1 MRKTEE
7 SAMGT
12 IHYQG
17 RYKMGQKYIEDE
29 YGVLY
34 SEDGAVLLGYN
45 REVFHCAEY
54 RIKDGVKILAANAFH
69 NCQHLKSIFMP
80 DSVIEDKGSIFE
92 GSKSLEEAR
101 VSVNLKNPGIA
112 MFSGCS
118 SLRYVELQEGL
129 ESIGENMFYG
139 CTALKHIALPS
150 TILYLFGD
158 TFCASCIE
166 DIVLHEGLKEI
177 GHDAFNGCYHLK
189 KLVIPSTVEHIG
201 SWLVQGHKEFEG
213 ITCKSS
219 KFRVEDEALISN
231 EEDSLLACW
240 TKMTEY
246 HLPASVKN
254 IRSVLNNQIETL
266 YVDNP
271 LDEIGFEAFIGCSSL
286 KKIAYNATVRI
297 NKSANF
303 SWARD

>member
-1 MRKTEE
+1 MK
-7 SAMGT
+7 
-12 IHYQG
+12 IG
-17 RYKMGQKYIEDE
+17 RKYIEDE

-101 VSVNLKNPGIA
+101 VSVNLKNPDIA

-158 TFCASCIE
+158 TFCVSGIE
-166 DIVLHEGLKEI
+166 DIALHEGIKEI

-213 ITCKSS
+213 VTCKSS

-266 YVDNP
+266 YIDNP

>member
-1 MRKTEE
+1 MK
-7 SAMGT
+7 
-12 IHYQG
+12 IG
-17 RYKMGQKYIEDE
+17 RKYIEDE
-29 YGVLY
+29 FGVRY
-34 SEDGAVLLGYN
+34 SADGATLLGYN
-45 REVFHCAEY
+45 REVFRCAEY

-80 DSVIEDKGSIFE
+80 DSVIEDEGSIFE

-158 TFCASCIE
+158 TFCVSGIE
-166 DIVLHEGLKEI
+166 DIALHEGIKEI

-240 TKMTEY
+240 SKKTEY
-246 HLPASVKN
+246 HLPASIKIV
-254 IRSVLNNQIETL
+254 RSVLNNQIKIL
-266 YVDNP
+266 YVDYP
-271 LDEIGFEAFIGCSSL
+271 LDEIGSEAFIGCSSL

>member
-1 MRKTEE
+1 MK
-7 SAMGT
+7 
-12 IHYQG
+12 IG
-17 RYKMGQKYIEDE
+17 RKYIEDE

-69 NCQHLKSIFMP
+69 NCQTLKSIFIP
-80 DSVIEDKGSIFE
+80 DSVIEDDGSIFE
-92 GSKSLEEAR
+92 GCENLEEAR
-101 VSVNLKNPGIA
+101 VSVNLKNPDIA

-158 TFCASCIE
+158 TFCVSGIE
-166 DIVLHEGLKEI
+166 DIALHEGIKEI

-219 KFRVEDEALISN
+219 KFRVEYEALISN

-240 TKMTEY
+240 TKLTEY

-266 YVDNP
+266 YIDNP

>member
-1 MRKTEE
+1 
-7 SAMGT
+7 
-12 IHYQG
+12 
-17 RYKMGQKYIEDE
+17 MGQKYIEDE

-45 REVFHCAEY
+45 RKVFRCAEY
-54 RIKDGVKILAANAFH
+54 RIKDGVKMLAANAFH
-69 NCQHLKSIFMP
+69 NCQTLKSIFIP
-80 DSVIEDKGSIFE
+80 DSVIEDEGSIFE
-92 GSKSLEEAR
+92 GCENLEEAR
-101 VSVNLKNPGIA
+101 VSANLKNPDVA
-112 MFSGCS
+112 MFCGCS

-158 TFCASCIE
+158 TFCVSGIE
-166 DIVLHEGLKEI
+166 DIALHEGIKEI

-219 KFRVEDEALISN
+219 KFRVENEALISN
-231 EEDSLLACW
+231 EKDSLLACW

-254 IRSVLNNQIETL
+254 LKSVLNDQIENL
-266 YVDNP
+266 YLDYP
-271 LDEIGFEAFIGCSSL
+271 LDEIGFEAFIGCPSL
-286 KKIAYNATVRI
+286 KRIAYNATVRI
-297 NKSANF
+297 NKSVNLYR
-303 SWARD
+303 SG

>member
-1 MRKTEE
+1 MLRCKPTTWTN
-7 SAMGT
+7 MK
-12 IHYQG
+12 IG
-17 RYKMGQKYIEDE
+17 RKYIEDE

-80 DSVIEDKGSIFE
+80 DSVIEDEGSIFE

-101 VSVNLKNPGIA
+101 VSVNLKNPDIA

-118 SLRYVELQEGL
+118 SLCYVELQEGL

-158 TFCASCIE
+158 TFCVSGIE
-166 DIVLHEGLKEI
+166 DIALHEGIKEI

-240 TKMTEY
+240 TKLTEY

-266 YVDNP
+266 YIDNP

>member
-1 MRKTEE
+1 MK
-7 SAMGT
+7 
-12 IHYQG
+12 IG
-17 RYKMGQKYIEDE
+17 RKYIEDE

-80 DSVIEDKGSIFE
+80 DSVIEDEGSIFE

-101 VSVNLKNPGIA
+101 VSVNLKNPDIA

-118 SLRYVELQEGL
+118 SLCYVELQEGL

-158 TFCASCIE
+158 TFCVSGIE
-166 DIVLHEGLKEI
+166 DIALHEGIKEI

-213 ITCKSS
+213 STCKSS

>member
-1 MRKTEE
+1 MK
-7 SAMGT
+7 
-12 IHYQG
+12 IG
-17 RYKMGQKYIEDE
+17 RKYIEDE

-69 NCQHLKSIFMP
+69 NCQHLKSIFIP
-80 DSVIEDKGSIFE
+80 DSVIEDEGSIFE
-92 GSKSLEEAR
+92 GSKGLEEAR

-112 MFSGCS
+112 MCSGCS

-158 TFCASCIE
+158 TFCISGIE
-166 DIVLHEGLKEI
+166 DIALHEGIKEI

-266 YVDNP
+266 YIDNP

>member
-1 MRKTEE
+1 MK
-7 SAMGT
+7 
-12 IHYQG
+12 IG
-17 RYKMGQKYIEDE
+17 RKYIEDE

-34 SEDGAVLLGYN
+34 SEDGAVLLGNN

-80 DSVIEDKGSIFE
+80 DSVTEDEGSIFE
-92 GSKSLEEAR
+92 DCKNLEEAR
-101 VSVNLKNPGIA
+101 VSANLKNPDIA

-158 TFCASCIE
+158 TFCVSGIE
-166 DIVLHEGLKEI
+166 DIALHEGIKEI

-266 YVDNP
+266 YIDTP
-271 LDEIGFEAFIGCSSL
+271 LDEIGFVAFIGCSSL

-297 NKSANF
+297 NKSVNF

>member
-1 MRKTEE
+1 MLRCKPTTWTN
-7 SAMGT
+7 MK
-12 IHYQG
+12 IG
-17 RYKMGQKYIEDE
+17 RKYIEDE

-101 VSVNLKNPGIA
+101 VSVNLKNPDIA

-158 TFCASCIE
+158 TFCVSGIE
-166 DIVLHEGLKEI
+166 DIALHEGIKEI

-266 YVDNP
+266 YIDNP

>member
-1 MRKTEE
+1 MK
-7 SAMGT
+7 
-12 IHYQG
+12 IG
-17 RYKMGQKYIEDE
+17 RKYIEDE

-69 NCQHLKSIFMP
+69 NCQTLKSIFIP
-80 DSVIEDKGSIFE
+80 DSVIEDDGSIFE
-92 GSKSLEEAR
+92 GCENLEEAR
-101 VSVNLKNPGIA
+101 VSVNLKNPDIA

-158 TFCASCIE
+158 TFCVSGIE
-166 DIVLHEGLKEI
+166 DIALHEGIKEI

-213 ITCKSS
+213 VTCKSS

-266 YVDNP
+266 YIDNP

>member
-1 MRKTEE
+1 MK
-7 SAMGT
+7 
-12 IHYQG
+12 IG
-17 RYKMGQKYIEDE
+17 RKYIEDE

-69 NCQHLKSIFMP
+69 NCQTLKSIFIP
-80 DSVIEDKGSIFE
+80 DSVIEDEGSIFE

-101 VSVNLKNPGIA
+101 VSVNLKYPDVA
-112 MFSGCS
+112 MFCGCS

-129 ESIGENMFYG
+129 ESIGENMFCG
-139 CTALKHIALPS
+139 CNALRHIALPS
-150 TILYLFGD
+150 TIQCLCGD
-158 TFCASCIE
+158 TFCASGVE

-177 GHDAFNGCYHLK
+177 GHDAFNGCYNLK
-189 KLVIPSTVEHIG
+189 NLTIPSTVDFIG

-213 ITCKSS
+213 VTCKSS
-219 KFRVEDEALISN
+219 KFRVDNEALISN
-231 EEDSLLACW
+231 EKDSLLACW

-286 KKIAYNATVRI
+286 KKIAYNATVKI
-297 NKSANF
+297 NKS
-303 SWARD
+303 RTYIGQDKY

>member
-1 MRKTEE
+1 MK
-7 SAMGT
+7 
-12 IHYQG
+12 IG
-17 RYKMGQKYIEDE
+17 RKYIEDE

-80 DSVIEDKGSIFE
+80 DSVIEDEGSIFE

-139 CTALKHIALPS
+139 CTTLKHIALPS

-158 TFCASCIE
+158 TFCVSGIE
-166 DIVLHEGLKEI
+166 DIALHEGIKEI

-266 YVDNP
+266 YIDNP

>member
-1 MRKTEE
+1 MKIER
-7 SAMGT
+7 
-12 IHYQG
+12 
-17 RYKMGQKYIEDE
+17 KYIEDE

-54 RIKDGVKILAANAFH
+54 RIKDDVKILAANAFH

-80 DSVIEDKGSIFE
+80 DSVIEDEGSIFE

-101 VSVNLKNPGIA
+101 VSVNLKNPDIA

-118 SLRYVELQEGL
+118 SLCYVELQEGL

-158 TFCASCIE
+158 TFCVSGIE
-166 DIVLHEGLKEI
+166 DIALHEGIKEI

-231 EEDSLLACW
+231 EKDSLLACW

-271 LDEIGFEAFIGCSSL
+271 LDEIGSEAFIGCSSL

>member
-1 MRKTEE
+1 MK
-7 SAMGT
+7 
-12 IHYQG
+12 IG
-17 RYKMGQKYIEDE
+17 RKYIEDE

-45 REVFHCAEY
+45 REVFRCAEY

-80 DSVIEDKGSIFE
+80 DSVIEDEGSIFE

-158 TFCASCIE
+158 TFCVSGIE
-166 DIVLHEGLKEI
+166 DIALHEGIKEI

-189 KLVIPSTVEHIG
+189 KLVIPSTVDHIG

-240 TKMTEY
+240 SKKTEY
-246 HLPASVKN
+246 HLPASIKIV
-254 IRSVLNNQIETL
+254 RSVLNNQIKIL
-266 YVDNP
+266 YVDYP
-271 LDEIGFEAFIGCSSL
+271 LDEIGSEAFIGCSSL

>member
-1 MRKTEE
+1 MK
-7 SAMGT
+7 
-12 IHYQG
+12 IG
-17 RYKMGQKYIEDE
+17 RKYIEDE

-69 NCQHLKSIFMP
+69 NCQTLKSIFIP

-158 TFCASCIE
+158 TFCISGIE
-166 DIVLHEGLKEI
+166 DIALHEGIKEI

-213 ITCKSS
+213 VTCKSS
-219 KFRVEDEALISN
+219 KFRVDNEALISN
-231 EEDSLLACW
+231 EKDSLLACW

-266 YVDNP
+266 YIDNP

>member
-1 MRKTEE
+1 MK
-7 SAMGT
+7 
-12 IHYQG
+12 IG
-17 RYKMGQKYIEDE
+17 RKYIEDE

-158 TFCASCIE
+158 TFCVSGIE
-166 DIVLHEGLKEI
+166 DIALHEGIKEI

-219 KFRVEDEALISN
+219 KFRVENEALISN
-231 EEDSLLACW
+231 EKDSLLACW

-254 IRSVLNNQIETL
+254 LKSVLNDQIQIL
-266 YVDNP
+266 YLDYP
-271 LDEIGFEAFIGCSSL
+271 LDEIGFEAFIGCPSL
-286 KKIAYNATVRI
+286 KRIAYNATVRI
-297 NKSANF
+297 NKSVNLYR
-303 SWARD
+303 SR

>member
-1 MRKTEE
+1 MK
-7 SAMGT
+7 
-12 IHYQG
+12 IG
-17 RYKMGQKYIEDE
+17 RKYIEDE

-69 NCQHLKSIFMP
+69 NCQTLKSIFIP
-80 DSVIEDKGSIFE
+80 DSVIEDDGSIFE
-92 GSKSLEEAR
+92 GCENLEEAR
-101 VSVNLKNPGIA
+101 VSVNLKNPDVA
-112 MFSGCS
+112 MFCGCS

-129 ESIGENMFYG
+129 ESIGENMFCG
-139 CTALKHIALPS
+139 CNALRHIALPS
-150 TILYLFGD
+150 TIQCLCGD
-158 TFCASCIE
+158 TFCASGVE

-177 GHDAFNGCYHLK
+177 GHDAFNSCYNLK
-189 KLVIPSTVEHIG
+189 SLTIPSTVDFSG

>member
-1 MRKTEE
+1 
-7 SAMGT
+7 MGT
-12 IHYQG
+12 IHYQD

-45 REVFHCAEY
+45 RKVFRCAEY
-54 RIKDGVKILAANAFH
+54 RIKDGVKMLAANAFH
-69 NCQHLKSIFMP
+69 NCQTLKSIFIP
-80 DSVIEDKGSIFE
+80 DSVIEDEGSIFE
-92 GSKSLEEAR
+92 GCENLEEAR
-101 VSVNLKNPGIA
+101 VSANLKNPDIA

-139 CTALKHIALPS
+139 CNALRHIVLPS
-150 TILYLFGD
+150 TIQCLCGD
-158 TFCASCIE
+158 TFCASGIE
-166 DIVLHEGLKEI
+166 DIDLNEGLKKI
-177 GHDAFNGCYHLK
+177 GYDAFNGCYHLK
-189 KLVIPSTVEHIG
+189 NLVIPSTVEHIG

-219 KFRVEDEALISN
+219 KFRVENEALISN
-231 EEDSLLACW
+231 EKDSLLACW

-254 IRSVLNNQIETL
+254 LKSVLNDQIEIFYL
-266 YVDNP
+266 DYP
-271 LDEIGFEAFIGCSSL
+271 LDEIGFEAFIGCPSL
-286 KKIAYNATVRI
+286 KRIAYNATVRI
-297 NKSANF
+297 NKSVNLYR
-303 SWARD
+303 SG

>member
-1 MRKTEE
+1 MK
-7 SAMGT
+7 
-12 IHYQG
+12 IG
-17 RYKMGQKYIEDE
+17 RKYIEDE

-69 NCQHLKSIFMP
+69 NCQTLKSIFIP
-80 DSVIEDKGSIFE
+80 DSVIEDDGSIFE
-92 GSKSLEEAR
+92 GCENLEEAR
-101 VSVNLKNPGIA
+101 VSVNLKNPDIA

-158 TFCASCIE
+158 TFCVSGIE
-166 DIVLHEGLKEI
+166 DIALHEGIKEI

-213 ITCKSS
+213 VTCKSS

-271 LDEIGFEAFIGCSSL
+271 LDEIGSEAFIGCSSL

>member
-1 MRKTEE
+1 MKIER
-7 SAMGT
+7 
-12 IHYQG
+12 
-17 RYKMGQKYIEDE
+17 KYIEDE

-80 DSVIEDKGSIFE
+80 DSVIEDEGSIFE

-101 VSVNLKNPGIA
+101 VSVNLKNPDIA

-118 SLRYVELQEGL
+118 SLCYVELQEGL

-158 TFCASCIE
+158 TFCVSGIE
-166 DIVLHEGLKEI
+166 DIALHEG
-177 GHDAFNGCYHLK
+177 
-189 KLVIPSTVEHIG
+189 
-201 SWLVQGHKEFEG
+201 
-213 ITCKSS
+213 IT
-219 KFRVEDEALISN
+219 
-231 EEDSLLACW
+231 
-240 TKMTEY
+240 
-246 HLPASVKN
+246 
-254 IRSVLNNQIETL
+254 
-266 YVDNP
+266 
-271 LDEIGFEAFIGCSSL
+271 
-286 KKIAYNATVRI
+286 
-297 NKSANF
+297 NF
-303 SWARD
+303 FKW

>member
-1 MRKTEE
+1 MK
-7 SAMGT
+7 
-12 IHYQG
+12 IG
-17 RYKMGQKYIEDE
+17 RKYIEDE

-69 NCQHLKSIFMP
+69 NCQTLKSIFIP
-80 DSVIEDKGSIFE
+80 DSVIEDDGSIFE
-92 GSKSLEEAR
+92 GCENLEEAR
-101 VSVNLKNPGIA
+101 VSVNLKNPDIA

-158 TFCASCIE
+158 TFCVSGIE
-166 DIVLHEGLKEI
+166 DIALHEGIKEI

-231 EEDSLLACW
+231 EKDSLLACW

-266 YVDNP
+266 YIDNP

>member
-1 MRKTEE
+1 M
-7 SAMGT
+7 
-12 IHYQG
+12 QLG
-17 RYKMGQKYIEDE
+17 RKYIEAE
-29 YGVLY
+29 YGDLY
-34 SEDGAVLLGYN
+34 SEDGAELLSYN

-80 DSVIEDKGSIFE
+80 DSVIEDEGSIFE

-101 VSVNLKNPGIA
+101 VSVNLKNPDIA

-158 TFCASCIE
+158 TFCISGIE
-166 DIVLHEGLKEI
+166 DIALHEGIKEI

-266 YVDNP
+266 YIDNP

>member
-1 MRKTEE
+1 MK
-7 SAMGT
+7 
-12 IHYQG
+12 IG
-17 RYKMGQKYIEDE
+17 RKYIEDE

-80 DSVIEDKGSIFE
+80 DSVIEDEGSIFE

-101 VSVNLKNPGIA
+101 VSANLKNPDVA
-112 MFSGCS
+112 MLCGCS

-158 TFCASCIE
+158 TFCVSGIE
-166 DIVLHEGLKEI
+166 DIALHEGIKEI

-231 EEDSLLACW
+231 EKDSLLACW
-240 TKMTEY
+240 TKMTDY

-271 LDEIGFEAFIGCSSL
+271 LDEIGSEAFIGCSSL

>member
-1 MRKTEE
+1 MKK
-7 SAMGT
+7 
-12 IHYQG
+12 G
-17 RYKMGQKYIEDE
+17 RKYIEDE

-80 DSVIEDKGSIFE
+80 DSVIEDEGSIFE

-158 TFCASCIE
+158 TFCVSGIE
-166 DIVLHEGLKEI
+166 DIALHEGIKEI
-177 GHDAFNGCYHLK
+177 GHDAFNGCYNLK
-189 KLVIPSTVEHIG
+189 NLTIPSTVDFIG

-266 YVDNP
+266 YIDTP
-271 LDEIGFEAFIGCSSL
+271 LDEIGFEAFISCSSL

>member
-1 MRKTEE
+1 MK
-7 SAMGT
+7 
-12 IHYQG
+12 IG
-17 RYKMGQKYIEDE
+17 RKYIEDE

-80 DSVIEDKGSIFE
+80 DSVIEDEGSIFE

-112 MFSGCS
+112 MFSGGS

-139 CTALKHIALPS
+139 CTALKYIALPS

-158 TFCASCIE
+158 TFCVSGIE
-166 DIVLHEGLKEI
+166 DIALHEGIKEI

-231 EEDSLLACW
+231 EKDSLLACW

-271 LDEIGFEAFIGCSSL
+271 LDEIGSEAFIGCSSL

>member
-1 MRKTEE
+1 MKK
-7 SAMGT
+7 
-12 IHYQG
+12 G
-17 RYKMGQKYIEDE
+17 RKYIEDE

-34 SEDGAVLLGYN
+34 SEDGAVLLGNN

-158 TFCASCIE
+158 TFCVSGIE
-166 DIVLHEGLKEI
+166 DIALHEGIKEI

-201 SWLVQGHKEFEG
+201 S
-213 ITCKSS
+213 
-219 KFRVEDEALISN
+219 
-231 EEDSLLACW
+231 
-240 TKMTEY
+240 
-246 HLPASVKN
+246 
-254 IRSVLNNQIETL
+254 
-266 YVDNP
+266 
-271 LDEIGFEAFIGCSSL
+271 
-286 KKIAYNATVRI
+286 
-297 NKSANF
+297 
-303 SWARD
+303 

>member
-1 MRKTEE
+1 
-7 SAMGT
+7 
-12 IHYQG
+12 
-17 RYKMGQKYIEDE
+17 MGQKYIEDE

-45 REVFHCAEY
+45 REVFHCEEY
-54 RIKDGVKILAANAFH
+54 RIKDGVKMLAANAFH
-69 NCQHLKSIFMP
+69 HCQSLKSISMP
-80 DSVIEDKGSIFE
+80 DSVTEDEGSIFE
-92 GSKSLEEAR
+92 DCKNLEEAR
-101 VSVNLKNPGIA
+101 VSANLKNPDVA
-112 MFSGCS
+112 MFCGCS

-129 ESIGENMFYG
+129 ESIGENMFCG
-139 CTALKHIALPS
+139 CNALRHIALPS
-150 TILYLFGD
+150 TIQCLCGD
-158 TFCASCIE
+158 TFCASGVE

-177 GHDAFNGCYHLK
+177 GHDAFNGCYNLK
-189 KLVIPSTVEHIG
+189 NLTIPSTVDFIG

-213 ITCKSS
+213 VTCKSS
-219 KFRVEDEALISN
+219 KFRVDNEALISN
-231 EEDSLLACW
+231 EKDSLLACW

-266 YVDNP
+266 YIDNP

-297 NKSANF
+297 NKSANLYR
-303 SWARD
+303 SG

>member
-1 MRKTEE
+1 MK
-7 SAMGT
+7 
-12 IHYQG
+12 IG
-17 RYKMGQKYIEDE
+17 RKYIEDE

-80 DSVIEDKGSIFE
+80 DSVIEDEGSIFE

-101 VSVNLKNPGIA
+101 VSVNLKNPDVA
-112 MFSGCS
+112 MFCGCS

-158 TFCASCIE
+158 TFCVSGIE
-166 DIVLHEGLKEI
+166 DIALHEGIKEI

>member
-1 MRKTEE
+1 MK
-7 SAMGT
+7 
-12 IHYQG
+12 IG
-17 RYKMGQKYIEDE
+17 RKYIEDE

-69 NCQHLKSIFMP
+69 NCQTLKSIFIP
-80 DSVIEDKGSIFE
+80 DSVIEDEGSIFE

-101 VSVNLKNPGIA
+101 VSVNLKNPDIA

-158 TFCASCIE
+158 TFCVSGIE
-166 DIVLHEGLKEI
+166 DIALHEGIKEI

-266 YVDNP
+266 YIDNP
-271 LDEIGFEAFIGCSSL
+271 LDEIGFEAFIGCLSL

>member
-1 MRKTEE
+1 MK
-7 SAMGT
+7 
-12 IHYQG
+12 IG
-17 RYKMGQKYIEDE
+17 RKYIEDE

-150 TILYLFGD
+150 TIQCLCGD
-158 TFCASCIE
+158 TFCASGVE

-177 GHDAFNGCYHLK
+177 GHDAFNGCYNLK
-189 KLVIPSTVEHIG
+189 NLTIPSTVDFIG

-266 YVDNP
+266 YIDTP

-286 KKIAYNATVRI
+286 KKIAYNTTVRI

>member
-1 MRKTEE
+1 MK
-7 SAMGT
+7 
-12 IHYQG
+12 IG
-17 RYKMGQKYIEDE
+17 RKYIEDE

-101 VSVNLKNPGIA
+101 VSVNLKNPDVA
-112 MFSGCS
+112 MFCGCS

-158 TFCASCIE
+158 TFCVSGIE
-166 DIVLHEGLKEI
+166 DIALHEGIKEI

-219 KFRVEDEALISN
+219 KFRIEDEALISN
-231 EEDSLLACW
+231 EKDSLLACW

-266 YVDNP
+266 YVDTP
-271 LDEIGFEAFIGCSSL
+271 P
-286 KKIAYNATVRI
+286 
-297 NKSANF
+297 
-303 SWARD
+303 

>member
-1 MRKTEE
+1 MK
-7 SAMGT
+7 
-12 IHYQG
+12 IG
-17 RYKMGQKYIEDE
+17 RKYIEDE

-80 DSVIEDKGSIFE
+80 DSVIEDEGSIFE

-101 VSVNLKNPGIA
+101 VSVNLKNPDIA

-158 TFCASCIE
+158 TFCVSGIE
-166 DIVLHEGLKEI
+166 DIALHEGIKEI

-266 YVDNP
+266 YIDNP

>member
-1 MRKTEE
+1 MK
-7 SAMGT
+7 
-12 IHYQG
+12 IG
-17 RYKMGQKYIEDE
+17 RKYIEDE

-92 GSKSLEEAR
+92 GCENLEEER
-101 VSVNLKNPGIA
+101 VSVNLKNPDIA

-158 TFCASCIE
+158 TFCVSGIE
-166 DIVLHEGLKEI
+166 DIALHEGIKEI

-213 ITCKSS
+213 VTCKSS

-266 YVDNP
+266 YIDTP